1 MDSRTEC
8 SFCGKRAREVRAMV
22 DGPNVRI
29 CDECVDL
36 CHDMVQP
43 GPNDPLAPPRKR
55 KTASANTALHCSFC
69 GKPEDAVSKLMA
81 GIETFIC
88 DECIGKARADLEARG
103 DLGGADKAPTHY
115 CSFCGKHQ
123 SEVAKIV
130 AGPSVNICSECVA
143 LCQQIFSEPATDE
156 PANGKDPGDE
166 NPDFHCSF
174 CGEPYSPA
182 GHLVA
187 GPTVFICRDCV
198 GVCAELCAGKRAPG
212 GGPESGG

>member
-1 MDSRTEC
+1 MGSEIEC

-29 CDECVDL
+29 CNECVDL

-43 GPNDPLAPPRKR
+43 GPNDPPAPPRKR
-55 KTASANTALHCSFC
+55 KTASANTALNCSFC

-88 DECIGKARADLEARG
+88 DECIGKARSDLEARG
-103 DLGGADKAPTHY
+103 KLGGADKAPTHY

-123 SEVAKIV
+123 SEVAKII

-143 LCQQIFSEPATDE
+143 LCQQVVSEPATDK
-156 PANGKDPGDE
+156 PAAGADTVGDE
-166 NPDFHCSF
+166 YPELYCSF
-174 CGEPYSPA
+174 CGKPGTEI
-182 GHLVA
+182 GRLIA
-187 GPTVFICRDCV
+187 GPTVFFCGDCV
-198 GVCAELCAGKRAPG
+198 NICVELCTGNTGPG
-212 GGPESGG
+212 PDSGG